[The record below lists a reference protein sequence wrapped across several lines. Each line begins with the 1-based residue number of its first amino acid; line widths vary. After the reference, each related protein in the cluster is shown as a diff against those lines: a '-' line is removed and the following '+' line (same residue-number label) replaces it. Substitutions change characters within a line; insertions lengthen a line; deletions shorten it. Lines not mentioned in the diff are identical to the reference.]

1 MLTVGSAMPSD
12 VVRIGIVGAGGIVR
26 QRHMPG
32 LQKIPGVEFVSVC
45 NRRRES
51 AEAFAEEYGI
61 PRVVDHWRQVVDD
74 PEVDVIWIGTT
85 PYMHARISVAALDA
99 GKHVFCQAR
108 MARNLAE
115 ARAMVA
121 AADRHPDLV
130 VAICPPP
137 HGMAGERTMRRLLR
151 QERVVGVVQQ
161 VRLTMLAASLTAGEP
176 ELHWRQDIEQS
187 GNNVLT
193 VGIFAEV
200 MHRWV
205 GRAVELQA
213 RTDLYTRQRRD
224 PATGE
229 FVAVQIPDSVSVI
242 GQLASGA
249 DFVYQWSG
257 AAHLGP
263 TSELWVFGDAGTL
276 TYDFDADRIR
286 HASLDDAELRDV
298 PIPEHERGGWQVEA
312 DFIRAVR
319 EGGDTGLA
327 PDFIRGEHYM
337 EFLEALTHS
346 ARHGERVYLPL
357 A

>member
-1 MLTVGSAMPSD
+1 
-12 VVRIGIVGAGGIVR
+12 
-26 QRHMPG
+26 
-32 LQKIPGVEFVSVC
+32 
-45 NRRRES
+45 
-51 AEAFAEEYGI
+51 
-61 PRVVDHWRQVVDD
+61 
-74 PEVDVIWIGTT
+74 
-85 PYMHARISVAALDA
+85 
-99 GKHVFCQAR
+99 

-130 VAICPPP
+130 AAICPPP

-151 QERVVGVVQQ
+151 QERVVGAVQQ

-187 GNNVLT
+187 GINVLT

-263 TSELWVFGDAGTL
+263 TGELWVFGDAGTL
-276 TYDFDADRIR
+276 TYDFGADRIR
-286 HASLDDAELRDV
+286 HAALDDTELRDV

-319 EGGDTGLA
+319 EGGDTGLS
-327 PDFIRGEHYM
+327 PDFTRGEHYM
-337 EFLEALTHS
+337 EWRRSRTRPATANACICRWRFSRRAPTPSPAKAGIYAPAYVEFGVGASLMGTRFGDGRS
-346 ARHGERVYLPL
+346 RGDIRW
-357 A
+357 

>member
-1 MLTVGSAMPSD
+1 MPSD

-32 LQKIPGVEFVSVC
+32 LQELPGVEFVSVC
-45 NRRRES
+45 NRRRDS

-74 PEVDVIWIGTT
+74 PRVDVVWIGTT
-85 PYMHARISVAALDA
+85 PYMHARISIAALDA

-121 AADRHPDLV
+121 AADRHPELV

-137 HGMAGERTMRRLLR
+137 FGMVGEVTMRRLLR
-151 QERVVGVVQQ
+151 QERVVGDVQQ

-193 VGIFAEV
+193 VGIYAEV

-205 GRAVELQA
+205 GRAVELQGPHRFVHPPAA
-213 RTDLYTRQRRD
+213 RSGHRRIRKRADSRFRQRDRSARLRGRLRL
-224 PATGE
+224 PVVRRGASRSHRR
-229 FVAVQIPDSVSVI
+229 AV
-242 GQLASGA
+242 GL
-249 DFVYQWSG
+249 WRRRH
-257 AAHLGP
+257 AHLRLRRRP
-263 TSELWVFGDAGTL
+263 HPP
-276 TYDFDADRIR
+276 R
-286 HASLDDAELRDV
+286 DAE
-298 PIPEHERGGWQVEA
+298 
-312 DFIRAVR
+312 
-319 EGGDTGLA
+319 
-327 PDFIRGEHYM
+327 
-337 EFLEALTHS
+337 
-346 ARHGERVYLPL
+346 
-357 A
+357 

>member
-1 MLTVGSAMPSD
+1 MPSD

-32 LQKIPGVEFVSVC
+32 LQAIPGVEIVSVC
-45 NRRRES
+45 NRRRDS
-51 AEAFAEEYGI
+51 AEAFAAEYGI

-74 PEVDVIWIGTT
+74 PEVDVVWIGTT
-85 PYMHARISVAALDA
+85 PYMHARISIAALDA

-115 ARAMVA
+115 ARAMVD
-121 AADRHPDLV
+121 AADRHPELV

-137 HGMAGERTMRRLLR
+137 FGMVGELTMRRLLR
-151 QERVVGVVQQ
+151 RERVVGTVQQ

-193 VGIFAEV
+193 VGIYAEV

-229 FVAVQIPDSVSVI
+229 FVDVQIPDSVSVI

-263 TSELWVFGDAGTL
+263 TGELWVFGDAGTL
-276 TYDFDADRIR
+276 TYDFGADRIR
-286 HASLDDAELRDV
+286 HATLDDTELRDV

-319 EGGDTGLA
+319 EGGDTGLS
-327 PDFIRGEHYM
+327 PDFTTGEQYM

-346 ARHGERVYLPL
+346 ARSGERVYLPL

>member
-1 MLTVGSAMPSD
+1 MLTVGTRMPSD

-26 QRHMPG
+26 ERHMPG
-32 LQKIPGVEFVSVC
+32 LQAIPGVEIVSVC

-51 AEAFAEEYGI
+51 AEAFAAEYGI
-61 PRVVDHWRQVVDD
+61 PRVVDYWRQVVDD
-74 PEVDVIWIGTT
+74 PEVDVVWIGTT

-121 AADRHPDLV
+121 AADRHPELV

-137 HGMAGERTMRRLLR
+137 FGMTGEVTMRRLLR
-151 QERVVGVVQQ
+151 RERVVGTVQQ

-193 VGIFAEV
+193 VGIHAEV

-249 DFVYQWSG
+249 DFVYQWSA

-263 TSELWVFGDAGTL
+263 TSELWIFGDAGTL
-276 TYDFDADRIR
+276 TYDFGDDRIR
-286 HASLDDAELRDV
+286 HAALDDTELRDV
-298 PIPEHERGGWQVEA
+298 PIPEHERGAWQVEA

-327 PDFIRGEHYM
+327 PDFTTGEHYM

>member
-1 MLTVGSAMPSD
+1 MSPE
-12 VVRIGIVGAGGIVR
+12 VVRIGIVGAGDIVR

-32 LQKIPGVEFVSVC
+32 LRALPNVEIVSVC

-51 AEAFAEEYGI
+51 SEAFAAEFDI
-61 PRVVDHWRQVVDD
+61 PRVCDHWRQVVDD
-74 PEVDVIWIGTT
+74 PDVDVVWIGTT

-130 VAICPPP
+130 AAICPPP
-137 HGMAGERTMRRLLR
+137 FGMAGEVTMRRLLR
-151 QERVVGVVQQ
+151 RERVVGAVQQ
-161 VRLTMLAASLTAGEP
+161 VRLTVLAASLTAGEP

-193 VGIFAEV
+193 VGIFSEV
-200 MHRWV
+200 TNRWV

-213 RTDLYTRQRRD
+213 RTDIYTRQRRD

-229 FVAVQIPDSVSVI
+229 FVNVQIPDSVSVI

-263 TSELWVFGDAGTL
+263 TNELWIFGDAGTL
-276 TYDFDADRIR
+276 TYDFGSDRIR
-286 HASLDDAELRDV
+286 HATLDETELRDV
-298 PIPEHERGGWQVEA
+298 PIPEHERGSWQVEA

-327 PDFIRGEHYM
+327 PDFIRGAHYM
-337 EFLEALTHS
+337 EFLEALTQS
-346 ARHGERVYLPL
+346 AQHGGRVYLPL